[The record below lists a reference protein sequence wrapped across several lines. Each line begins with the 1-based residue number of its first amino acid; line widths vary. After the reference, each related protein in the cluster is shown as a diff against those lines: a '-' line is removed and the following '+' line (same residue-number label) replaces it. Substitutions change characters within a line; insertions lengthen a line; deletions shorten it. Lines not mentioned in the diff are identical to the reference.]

1 VDIMP
6 DDPLEERP
14 SLSITRYYNASPEK
28 MWRAWTDLE
37 AMKEW
42 WKPDDTYSPVVT
54 EADVRVGGR
63 FHVRM
68 ISPEGKE
75 HDVSGVYLE
84 VVPNRKLV
92 FTWVG
97 KETSER
103 ETLVTVILRPSGS
116 GTELE
121 LRHEQFVDREDR
133 DSHQA
138 GWSGCL
144 TVLEH
149 FLAS

>member
-1 VDIMP
+1 MP
-6 DDPLEERP
+6 DNPLEDGP
-14 SLSITRYYNASPEK
+14 SLSITRHYKASPEK
-28 MWRAWTDLE
+28 VWRAWTDLE
-37 AMKEW
+37 AMKLW
-42 WKPDDTYSPVVT
+42 WKPDNSYSPVVT

-63 FHVRM
+63 FHIRM
-68 ISPEGKE
+68 ISPGGKE

-84 VVPNRKLV
+84 VIPNRKLV

-97 KETSER
+97 KETSQR
-103 ETLVTVILRPSGS
+103 ETLVTVTLRRSGS

-121 LRHEQFVDREDR
+121 LKHERFFDPEDR
-133 DSHQA
+133 DSHQE

-149 FLAS
+149 FLTQ

>member
-1 VDIMP
+1 MSNN
-6 DDPLEERP
+6 PLEERP
-14 SLSITRYYNASPEK
+14 SLSITRHYNAAPEK
-28 MWRAWTDLE
+28 VWRAWTDPE
-37 AMKEW
+37 AMKRW
-42 WKPDDTYSPVVT
+42 WKPDENYSSLVT
-54 EADVRVGGR
+54 EADVHVGGR
-63 FHVRM
+63 FHILA
-68 ISPEGKE
+68 ISSEGDTHE
-75 HDVSGVYLE
+75 VNGVYLE
-84 VVPNRKLV
+84 VIPNRKLV
-92 FTWVG
+92 FTWIG

-103 ETLVTVILRPSGS
+103 ETLVTVTLRPSGS

-121 LRHEQFVDREDR
+121 LRHEQFVDSEDR

>member
-1 VDIMP
+1 MP
-6 DDPLEERP
+6 DNPLEKRP
-14 SLSITRYYNASPEK
+14 SLSITRHYNAALEK
-28 MWRAWTDLE
+28 VWRAWTDPE

-42 WKPDDTYSPVVT
+42 WKPDDNYSWVVT
-54 EADVRVGGR
+54 EADVQVGGSFR
-63 FHVRM
+63 ILMVA
-68 ISPEGKE
+68 PDGKE

-84 VVPNRKLV
+84 VIPNHKLV
-92 FTWVG
+92 FTWIG

-103 ETLVTVILRPSGS
+103 ETLVTVTLRPSGS

-121 LRHEQFVDREDR
+121 LKHEHFSDTTDR
-133 DSHQA
+133 DSHQE

-149 FLAS
+149 FLS

>member
-1 VDIMP
+1 MP
-6 DDPLEERP
+6 DNPLAKPP
-14 SLSITRYYNASPEK
+14 SLSITRNYNASLEK
-28 MWRAWTDLE
+28 VWRAWTDPE

-42 WKPDDTYSPVVT
+42 WKPDDTYSWVVT
-54 EADVRVGGR
+54 EADVQVGGR
-63 FHVRM
+63 FRILMVA
-68 ISPEGKE
+68 PDGKE

-84 VVPNRKLV
+84 VIPNRKLV

-103 ETLVTVILRPSGS
+103 ETLVTVTLRPSGS

-121 LRHEQFVDREDR
+121 LKHEHFLDTTDR
-133 DSHQA
+133 DSHQE

-149 FLAS
+149 FLS

>member
-1 VDIMP
+1 MP
-6 DDPLEERP
+6 DNPLEKRP
-14 SLSITRYYNASPEK
+14 SLSITRHYNASLEK
-28 MWRAWTDLE
+28 VWRAWTDPE

-42 WKPDDTYSPVVT
+42 WKPDDNYSWVVA
-54 EADVRVGGR
+54 EADVQVGGR
-63 FHVRM
+63 YRIRM
-68 ISPEGKE
+68 VAPEGKE

-84 VVPNRKLV
+84 VIPNRKLV

-97 KETSER
+97 KETSET
-103 ETLVTVILRPSGS
+103 ETLVSVTLRPSGS

-121 LRHEQFVDREDR
+121 LKHEHFSDTKDR
-133 DSHQA
+133 DSHQE

-149 FLAS
+149 FLS